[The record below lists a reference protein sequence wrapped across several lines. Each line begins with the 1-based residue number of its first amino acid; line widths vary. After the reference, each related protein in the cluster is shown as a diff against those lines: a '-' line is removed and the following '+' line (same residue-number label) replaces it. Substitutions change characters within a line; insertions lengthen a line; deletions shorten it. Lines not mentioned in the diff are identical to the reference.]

1 MCLTKLKKSTKL
13 GSPSW
18 PKLPHYSYR
27 IFIIGDSIKKSEKT
41 NSLLNLIKFQV
52 NIDQIHLY
60 TKDPSEPNYQL
71 LRNNCEKVDMKYS
84 NDPKASNEYSN
95 DIKDIYTNIND

>member
-1 MCLTKLKKSTKL
+1 MCLVKLKKSTKL

-18 PKLPHYSYR
+18 SKLPHHSYR
-27 IFIIGDSIKKSEKT
+27 IFIIDDSKKKLGKI

-52 NIDQIHLY
+52 NIDQMHLY
-60 TKDPSEPNYQL
+60 TKDPSEPNDQL
-71 LRNNCEKVDMKYS
+71 LRNNCEKADMKYS
-84 NDPKASNEYSN
+84 NDPKAFIEYSN